1 MEKITKKTVQKMN
14 QQLLEVHEKRM
25 NNKLKVQSNNPVFIL
40 LNDYMLRNKKYHIDL
55 LEKNIHNLSMKT
67 LLYTQDLTA
76 DFCIKYILN
85 EKYASCVEDTFL
97 SISDVLNAQKHITRA
112 AIYQA
117 FNKVYSEEKEKIS
130 SLEK

>member
-1 MEKITKKTVQKMN
+1 MEKITKKTVEKMN

-25 NNKLKVQSNNPVFIL
+25 KNKLNVQRGDTKFIL
-40 LNDYMLRNKKYHIDL
+40 LNDSMLRKKKYDIEV
-55 LEKNIHNLSMKT
+55 LEKNIYNLSMKT

-97 SISDVLNAQKHITRA
+97 SIGDVLNAQKHITRA

-117 FNKVYSEEKEKIS
+117 FNKVYSENVKS
-130 SLEK
+130 YL

>member
-1 MEKITKKTVQKMN
+1 MEKITRKTVEKMN
-14 QQLLEVHEKRM
+14 QQLLEVQEKRM
-25 NNKLKVQSNNPVFIL
+25 KNKLNAERNDPEFIL
-40 LNDYMLRNKKYHIDL
+40 LNDSMLRKKKYHIQL
-55 LEKNIHNLSMKT
+55 LEKNIYNLSMKT

-97 SISDVLNAQKHITRA
+97 SMGDVLNAQKHITRS

-117 FNKVYSEEKEKIS
+117 YNKVYSENVKS
-130 SLEK
+130 YL

>member
-1 MEKITKKTVQKMN
+1 MEKITKKTVEKMN

-25 NNKLKVQSNNPVFIL
+25 KNKLNPQRGEIKFIL
-40 LNDYMLRNKKYHIDL
+40 LNDSMLRKKKYDIEL
-55 LEKNIHNLSMKT
+55 LEKNIYNLSMKT

-76 DFCIKYILN
+76 DFCIKYVLN

-97 SISDVLNAQKHITRA
+97 SMGDVLNAQKHITRS

-117 FNKVYSEEKEKIS
+117 YNKVYSEKR
-130 SLEK
+130 

>member
-1 MEKITKKTVQKMN
+1 MEKITRKTVQQMS

-25 NNKLKVQSNNPVFIL
+25 RNKLNAQRGDSKFIL
-40 LNDYMLRNKKYHIDL
+40 LNDFMLRKKKYDIEV

-76 DFCIKYILN
+76 EFCIKYILN

-97 SISDVLNAQKHITRA
+97 SMGDVLNAQKHITRT

-117 FNKVYSEEKEKIS
+117 YNKVYSEKR
-130 SLEK
+130 

>member
-1 MEKITKKTVQKMN
+1 MEKITKKTIQKMN
-14 QQLLEVHEKRM
+14 QQLLEVHEKRIK
-25 NNKLKVQSNNPVFIL
+25 NKLNAPGINKEFIL
-40 LNDYMLRNKKYHIDL
+40 LNDSMLRKKKYDIEL

-76 DFCIKYILN
+76 DFCIKYVLN

-97 SISDVLNAQKHITRA
+97 SISDVLYAQKHITRA

-117 FNKVYSEEKEKIS
+117 YNKVYSEKR
-130 SLEK
+130 

>member
-1 MEKITKKTVQKMN
+1 MEKITKKTVEKMN

-25 NNKLKVQSNNPVFIL
+25 KNKLNAERNDPEFIL
-40 LNDYMLRNKKYHIDL
+40 LNDSMLRKKKYHIQL
-55 LEKNIHNLSMKT
+55 LEKNIYNLSMKT

-97 SISDVLNAQKHITRA
+97 SMGDVLYAQKHITRP

-117 FNKVYSEEKEKIS
+117 YNKVYHEKR
-130 SLEK
+130 

>member
-1 MEKITKKTVQKMN
+1 MEKITKKTVEKMN

-25 NNKLKVQSNNPVFIL
+25 KNKLNPQRGEIKFIL
-40 LNDYMLRNKKYHIDL
+40 LNDSMLRKKKYDIEV
-55 LEKNIHNLSMKT
+55 LEKNIYNLSMKT

-76 DFCIKYILN
+76 DFCIKYVLN

-97 SISDVLNAQKHITRA
+97 SMGDVLNAQKHITRS

-117 FNKVYSEEKEKIS
+117 YNKVYSEKR
-130 SLEK
+130 

>member
-1 MEKITKKTVQKMN
+1 MEKITKKMVEKMN

-25 NNKLKVQSNNPVFIL
+25 KNKLNPQRGEIKFIL
-40 LNDYMLRNKKYHIDL
+40 LNDSMIRKKKYDIEL
-55 LEKNIHNLSMKT
+55 LEKNIYNLSMKT
-67 LLYTQDLTA
+67 LLYTQDLTP

-97 SISDVLNAQKHITRA
+97 SMGDVLNAQKHITRS

-117 FNKVYSEEKEKIS
+117 YNKVYSEKR
-130 SLEK
+130 

>member
-1 MEKITKKTVQKMN
+1 MEKITRKTIQKMN

-25 NNKLKVQSNNPVFIL
+25 KNKLNAERNDPEFIL
-40 LNDYMLRNKKYHIDL
+40 LNDSMLRKKKYHIQL

-97 SISDVLNAQKHITRA
+97 SMGDVLNAQKHITRSL
-112 AIYQA
+112 IYQA
-117 FNKVYSEEKEKIS
+117 YNKVYCEKR
-130 SLEK
+130 